1 MWRYFL
7 LSSLVL
13 AKKPRFGDWDIVF
26 GVLLPCYW
34 WPNYCCRR
42 QPPILDTLHSLA
54 PVFRPSYV
62 LSKSWFLGGCLC
74 KIFGGSNVC
83 KFWGGGEQFE
93 TLGFQLRVC
102 WIFIDKYV
110 LNNSGK
116 DGFISFW
123 WYTWRHL
130 YLDLLFS
137 VRYRS
142 IEIIW
147 LHEFISSLLKS

>member
-1 MWRYFL
+1 
-7 LSSLVL
+7 
-13 AKKPRFGDWDIVF
+13 
-26 GVLLPCYW
+26 
-34 WPNYCCRR
+34 
-42 QPPILDTLHSLA
+42 
-54 PVFRPSYV
+54 
-62 LSKSWFLGGCLC
+62 LGGCLC

-83 KFWGGGEQFE
+83 KFWGGGGQFE
-93 TLGFQLRVC
+93 TLGFQLRVW

-147 LHEFISSLLKS
+147 LHEFISSLLKSYCSSLSHWSFYFIQYKVKVYLFVWRCDKVMSL